1 MDPIQKKNHD
11 TFSLLPLVGG
21 HKQPLKRSHEF
32 TIPKKGHEI
41 AELPV
46 FFRFFFPLKR
56 RNSSTSSPPQ
66 RRRCA
71 PPSAHRCCCCVS
83 GDHCGSVRP
92 WGWPFRCDA
101 HGRSACSEA
110 PDTWANIRP
119 GVFCFL
125 NMEIKNDNYTLE
137 VLGHQ

>member
-1 MDPIQKKNHD
+1 MNPIQKTKLRHF
-11 TFSLLPLVGG
+11 FSLPLVGG

-32 TIPKKGHEI
+32 TIPNKGHEI
-41 AELPV
+41 AE
-46 FFRFFFPLKR
+46 FFPLKR

-110 PDTWANIRP
+110 PGHHGRIYGPASFAFWTWRLKMIIIPWKSLATNN
-119 GVFCFL
+119 C
-125 NMEIKNDNYTLE
+125 
-137 VLGHQ
+137 